1 MDKEKLEKA
10 NRLEK
15 EIRDTTRYLENLKN
29 VERRK
34 SWGLK
39 ISLNTDTENH
49 GLNEDF
55 VVPKEATDVILA
67 MSKTLLENKLN
78 RLMEEFNAL

>member
-1 MDKEKLEKA
+1 MEKEKLEKA
-10 NRLEK
+10 NRLKK
-15 EIRDTTRYLENLKN
+15 EIRDTTRYFENLKN
-29 VERRK
+29 VEKRK

-39 ISLNTDTENH
+39 ISLNTDTLNH

-55 VVPKEATDVILA
+55 VIPKEATDMILE

-78 RLMEEFNAL
+78 RLNEEFDAL

>member
-1 MDKEKLEKA
+1 MEKEKLEKA
-10 NRLEK
+10 KKLEN
-15 EIRDTTRYLENLKN
+15 EIRDTKRYLENLKN
-29 VERRK
+29 VDRRK

-39 ISLNTDTENH
+39 ISLNTDTLNH

-55 VVPKEATDVILA
+55 VIPKEATDMILE

-78 RLMEEFNAL
+78 KLKKEFDEL

>member
-1 MDKEKLEKA
+1 MNEEKLEKA

-15 EIRDTTRYLENLKN
+15 EIRDATRYLENLKN

-39 ISLNTDTENH
+39 ISLNTDTLNH

-55 VVPKEATDVILA
+55 VIPKEATDMILE

-78 RLMEEFNAL
+78 RLKKEFEEL

>member
-1 MDKEKLEKA
+1 MFLFPSGKFVA
-10 NRLEK
+10 
-15 EIRDTTRYLENLKN
+15 ENLKN

-39 ISLNTDTENH
+39 ISLNTDTLNH

-55 VVPKEATDVILA
+55 VIPKEATDMILE

-78 RLMEEFNAL
+78 RLKKEFEEL

>member
-1 MDKEKLEKA
+1 MEKEKLEKA

-39 ISLNTDTENH
+39 ISLNTDTLNQ
-49 GLNEDF
+49 GLEEDF
-55 VVPKEATDVILA
+55 VVPKEATDMILE

-78 RLMEEFNAL
+78 RLKEEFDAL